1 MQRTAKT
8 AVLVTVIA
16 SLLVISFTFS
26 AAGNRSTTAEKRV
39 IMCGRSVMENWFYHW
54 GWGGDDSHTV
64 SRDGYTLQHGRSLE
78 GPDDMARIFSE
89 ICDSVPSGTNPV
101 MFFKFCFADFYG
113 DNLAQL
119 QGIANQVIQTAQN
132 QGLRL
137 IIGNALPVV
146 AAETTPELVT
156 EHRAYNA
163 WLTRRASETSNAWIY
178 DMYGVL
184 SNSAGALKPEYQ
196 TSDSHPND
204 AGYDALD
211 ATYFPFLDS
220 VFSSSPTPNP
230 PPSPPNVK
238 RSWYFAE
245 GTTDYGFEEFI
256 CIQNPTAYE
265 AIVQAVYMLPA
276 GKGEQAGVPFRLAA
290 GTRTTINVGDVIK
303 ESDVSVRVD
312 ADQDIICERSMYW
325 NDRIEGTASIGV
337 MEPNTTWLL
346 PEGCTDYGFEEYLC
360 LQNPTGSTATVNI
373 TYNTTTGP
381 RSRQPLQVPAT
392 SRQTIRVNDE
402 VEPTNVST
410 IVKSDKQI
418 IAEHAMYWDGRR
430 GGHASIGT
438 PLPANSWFLAEGS
451 TNWGFDTFV
460 LIQNPST
467 RQATVDVNFLTT
479 DGPIPMKP
487 FVVDAGSR
495 YTINTRDGIGSR
507 DFSTSVTATEPITCE
522 RSMYWN
528 KGTGKAGHDTIGVTK
543 ATRNNYLAEGS
554 TNYGFDTYVLVSNP
568 NNEANDVQVTYMT
581 PDGVEQRAP
590 ITMQPNSRFTIHVN
604 EDLAA
609 ANVAPTDVSI
619 RVVGNSPVVAERAMY
634 WHNGGGGHD
643 SIGFMSDP

>member
-1 MQRTAKT
+1 MLRAEKT
-8 AVLVTVIA
+8 AFLVIVIA
-16 SLLVISFTFS
+16 SILVVSVMYSS
-26 AAGNRSTTAEKRV
+26 AGDRSATAGERV
-39 IMCGRSVMENWFYHW
+39 IMCGRSVMENWFTYW
-54 GWGGDDSHTV
+54 GWDGDDSNTV
-64 SRDGYTLQHGRSLE
+64 SRNGYTLQHGQHLSGLDE
-78 GPDDMARIFSE
+78 MARIFSE
-89 ICDSVPSGTNPV
+89 VCDAVPAGTTPV
-101 MFFKFCFADFYG
+101 MFFKFCFADFYQ

-119 QGIANQVIQTAQN
+119 QGIVNQVIQTAQN
-132 QGLRL
+132 HGLRL

-146 AAETTPELVT
+146 AAETELVT

-163 WLTRRASETSNAWIY
+163 WLTTRASETSNVWIY

-196 TSDSHPND
+196 TGDSHPND
-204 AGYDALD
+204 AGYNALD

-230 PPSPPNVK
+230 PPPPPNVK

-245 GTTDYGFEEFI
+245 GTTAYGFEEFI
-256 CIQNPTAYE
+256 CIQNPTVNE

-325 NDRIEGTASIGV
+325 NNRIEGTDSIGV

-360 LQNPTGSTATVNI
+360 VQNPTASTATVDI

-381 RSRQPLQVPAT
+381 QSRQPLQVPAK

-402 VEPTNVST
+402 VKPTNVST
-410 IVKSDKQI
+410 VAISDKQI
-418 IAEHAMYWDGRR
+418 VVERAMYWDGRR
-430 GGHASIGT
+430 GGHSSIGT
-438 PLPANSWFLAEGS
+438 TSPAGSWFLAEGS

-460 LIQNPST
+460 LIQNPSRKPT
-467 RQATVDVNFLTT
+467 TVNVSFLTAG
-479 DGPIPMKP
+479 GPIPMKP
-487 FVVDAGSR
+487 FTVAAGSR
-495 YTINTRDGIGSR
+495 FTIDTREEIGLQ
-507 DFSTSVTATEPITCE
+507 DFSTSVTATEPVTCE

-528 KGTGKAGHDTIGVTK
+528 NGTGKAGHDTIGVTK
-543 ATRNNYLAEGS
+543 ATRNNYLAEGC
-554 TNYGFDTYVLVSNP
+554 TGYGFDTYVLISNP
-568 NNEANDVQVTYMT
+568 NNEVNDIQVTYMT
-581 PDGVEQRAP
+581 PNGIEPGVP
-590 ITMQPNSRFTIHVN
+590 ITMEPNTRCTVHVN

-609 ANVAPTDVSI
+609 AGVPPTDVSI
-619 RVVGNSPVVAERAMY
+619 RVVGRYPVVTERAMY
-634 WHNGGGGHD
+634 WSNKGGGHD
-643 SIGFMSDP
+643 STGYMSDY